1 MAAAAARPTHPI
13 TDASGYLTLSSPPSN
28 GQSSPSGSRRPSH
41 AATFSSYSDTTAT
54 VTTGNT
60 KPESGSG
67 KKVSGGILG
76 VPFLRRTT
84 SPQPPEKRTNT
95 NSGTGGSL
103 SGLIP
108 TGSNPSAL
116 SQSSHSEARPATSG
130 GEAGR
135 VSEDRNQRPARSS
148 VGTSDGSDI
157 AAAISPKVVSSEH
170 NAKPWPTILTET
182 RAQPIITSESGVN
195 ADGTIKTTITPPTPT
210 DSQHFPLKSPVGAVQ
225 AGDSGMKKRS
235 RANSL
240 SNAPSKLSQS
250 MTAPLTPTIEGG
262 ATPDTSPQP
271 GLGNNTSGG
280 FFQSMFSV
288 AQNAATTLGNA
299 VANANATNT
308 AGGIR
313 SRSGTGASETE
324 REMVQQGGGSGSEA
338 ERSEPQKRPAVETLG
353 QGELSLGSLG
363 ILPNSQKSSA
373 PPSEGRPSR
382 SASVISHGANS
393 ETGDNRVI
401 PGSGGTVLQ
410 TGVPAIPVH
419 RAGFV
424 DGSLDDEALRSLDSA
439 VSSRG
444 GFETAVESAF
454 NSPVVPG
461 GSGGLEILRKTP
473 VAEDSAFAG
482 RDGDHAP
489 EKSVLSPPDDRDD
502 TWSGDVD
509 RRRSGSV
516 RSGGR
521 RKRGSSAASGA
532 NPQPVPRPTGFAV
545 APKRRNRE
553 FHEMFRSVPE
563 DDYLIEDYGCAL
575 QKEILLQGRLYVSE
589 GHICFYSNIF
599 GWVNTLI
606 ISFDEIVS
614 VEKKNT
620 AMLFPNAIVIQ
631 TLHARNVFASFI
643 SRDSTYDL
651 IVGIWKIGHPQLVA
665 GATGVRLEDGGDAE
679 EGDPVDG
686 VSEYEEEDGG
696 DDEYEDASN
705 DELEESYTDAGD
717 VTLSDD
723 KGKNASGGS
732 KSVSRKASQA
742 VLGASGGDGSGAV
755 VDYPGPQ
762 THPPTSCNDDHYDR
776 PLCDD
781 IISAP
786 LGRVYSLIFGPASL
800 PFMSRFLAD
809 EEKVLELSIPDK
821 GEWIDGPDGKKT
833 RSFSYIKPL
842 GGGIGPKQTKCNITE
857 TLDNCDLEDHVI
869 VTATTQT
876 PDVPS
881 GNVFMVKTRYCL
893 MWADD
898 NRTRLVATCTV
909 EWSGKSWLK
918 GSPSPGPIEKGAND
932 GQIAY
937 NKNLRVALKREVEP
951 REPIGK
957 RSGNKIKK
965 RKKDLNA
972 KGEAIGRA
980 AGGTLKGREA
990 QAAGFESPTDQASW
1004 GVFAPLKAYLGPAAD
1019 IISPLIGGAPGL
1031 VAICLVLT
1039 VFFWWQSR
1047 NAYSRRADAIA
1058 GGGSGVHRPHQHWD
1072 TLWRSEEDGLW
1083 EWLEDRVGINEVVA
1097 PPSGRASSFEKI
1109 VRSRHE
1115 GAGAGLAQGMKR
1127 REVED
1132 AIGVMEERLAILR
1145 RVVEDRRYGDGTD

>member
-1 MAAAAARPTHPI
+1 MAAAAAAAVRPTHPI

-54 VTTGNT
+54 AAAGNA
-60 KPESGSG
+60 KPEIGSG
-67 KKVSGGILG
+67 KKGSGGILG
-76 VPFLRRTT
+76 VPFLRRST
-84 SPQPPEKRTNT
+84 SPQPPEKRANT
-95 NSGTGGSL
+95 SSNSGGG
-103 SGLIP
+103 
-108 TGSNPSAL
+108 
-116 SQSSHSEARPATSG
+116 
-130 GEAGR
+130 
-135 VSEDRNQRPARSS
+135 DRNQRSTRLS

-157 AAAISPKVVSSEH
+157 DATILPKVASSERG
-170 NAKPWPTILTET
+170 APSILTET
-182 RAQPIITSESGVN
+182 YAQPIATSESSVN
-195 ADGTIKTTITPPTPT
+195 ADGAIKTTVTPPTPT
-210 DSQHFPLKSPVGAVQ
+210 DSQQHFPLKGPVGAVQ
-225 AGDSGMKKRS
+225 AGDSGMKRRS
-235 RANSL
+235 RTNSL
-240 SNAPSKLSQS
+240 SNIPSKLSQS
-250 MTAPLTPTIEGG
+250 MTVPLTPTVGGG
-262 ATPDTSPQP
+262 ATPDTSQP
-271 GLGNNTSGG
+271 GQGNSTGGG

-299 VANANATNT
+299 VANANAANT

-313 SRSGTGASETE
+313 SRSGTGASESE
-324 REMVQQGGGSGSEA
+324 REILQQGGSSGVEG

-373 PPSEGRPSR
+373 SPSEGRPSR
-382 SASVISHGANS
+382 SASVKSHGANS
-393 ETGDNRVI
+393 ETGDSRVVA
-401 PGSGGTVLQ
+401 GSGGTVLQ
-410 TGVPAIPVH
+410 TGASAALVH
-419 RAGFV
+419 RAGFI
-424 DGSLDDEALRSLDSA
+424 DGNLNDEALQSLDSA

-454 NSPVVPG
+454 NGPVGPG
-461 GSGGLEILRKTP
+461 GSNGLESLRKTP
-473 VAEDSAFAG
+473 VAEDSAYTG
-482 RDGDHAP
+482 RDGDHTP
-489 EKSVLSPPDDRDD
+489 ERSVLGPLDDRDD
-502 TWSGDVD
+502 GWSGDVD

-686 VSEYEEEDGG
+686 VSEYEEEDGD

-705 DELEESYTDAGD
+705 DDLEESYTDAGD
-717 VTLSDD
+717 VTLPDD
-723 KGKNASGGS
+723 KGKSGSGPS

-762 THPPTSCNDDHYDR
+762 THSPTSCNDDHYDR

-781 IISAP
+781 IIPAP
-786 LGRVYSLIFGPASL
+786 LGKVYSLVFGPASL

-809 EEKVLELSIPDK
+809 EEK
-821 GEWIDGPDGKKT
+821 T

-842 GGGIGPKQTKCNITE
+842 SGSIGPKQTKCNITE
-857 TLDNCDLEDHVI
+857 TLDNCDLEDHII

-881 GNVFMVKTRYCL
+881 GNMFMVKTRYCL
-893 MWADD
+893 TWADD
-898 NRTRLVATCTV
+898 NQTRLVATCTV

-918 GSPSPGPIEKGAND
+918 GSPIEKGAND

-951 REPIGK
+951 KELLGK
-957 RSGNKIKK
+957 RSGNRVKK
-965 RKKDLNA
+965 RKKDLNG
-972 KGEAIGRA
+972 KGEAIGRT

-1039 VFFWWQSR
+1039 VFFWWQGR
-1047 NAYSRRADAIA
+1047 GAYSRHANTAVGD
-1058 GGGSGVHRPHQHWD
+1058 GLGVHHLHQHWD

-1083 EWLEDRVGINEVVA
+1083 EWLEDRVELNEVIA
-1097 PPSGRASSFEKI
+1097 PPSHRANSFEKAL
-1109 VRSRHE
+1109 RSGRD
-1115 GAGAGLAQGMKR
+1115 GMGAGLTQGMKR

-1132 AIGVMEERLAILR
+1132 AIEVMEERLAILR
-1145 RVVEDRRYGDGTD
+1145 RVVEERRYGDGTD

>member
-1 MAAAAARPTHPI
+1 MAAAAAAAVRPAHPI
-13 TDASGYLTLSSPPSN
+13 TDAPGYLTLSSPTPN
-28 GQSSPSGSRRPSH
+28 GPPSPSGSRRPSH
-41 AATFSSYSDTTAT
+41 AATFSPYSNSTAT
-54 VTTGNT
+54 VTAGNAR
-60 KPESGSG
+60 PEIGSG
-67 KKVSGGILG
+67 KKGSGGILG
-76 VPFLRRTT
+76 VPFLRRST
-84 SPQPPEKRTNT
+84 SPQPPEKQAN
-95 NSGTGGSL
+95 
-103 SGLIP
+103 
-108 TGSNPSAL
+108 TGSNSGGGLSTIFSSSNPTASNQAL
-116 SQSSHSEARPATSG
+116 SSSEARPSTSG

-135 VSEDRNQRPARSS
+135 MSEDRNRRSTHSS

-157 AAAISPKVVSSEH
+157 AAAIPPKVASSERD
-170 NAKPWPTILTET
+170 AKPWPSVLTET
-182 RAQPIITSESGVN
+182 RAQPIVTSESGVN
-195 ADGTIKTTITPPTPT
+195 ADGTIKTTVTPPTPT
-210 DSQHFPLKSPVGAVQ
+210 DSQQHFPPKSPVGAVQ
-225 AGDSGMKKRS
+225 AGDSGMKKRG
-235 RANSL
+235 RTNSL

-262 ATPDTSPQP
+262 ATLDASQQP
-271 GLGNNTSGG
+271 GQGNNTSGG

-288 AQNAATTLGNA
+288 AQNAATTLGNTI
-299 VANANATNT
+299 ANANAANT
-308 AGGIR
+308 AGGVR
-313 SRSGTGASETE
+313 SRSGTGASEPGKSE
-324 REMVQQGGGSGSEA
+324 AEQEIVRQGGGSGVEG
-338 ERSEPQKRPAVETLG
+338 EKNEPQKRPAIETLG

-373 PPSEGRPSR
+373 SPSEGRPSR
-382 SASVISHGANS
+382 SASVNSHGAGS
-393 ETGDNRVI
+393 ETGDSRVI
-401 PGSGGTVLQ
+401 TGGGGAVLQ
-410 TGVPAIPVH
+410 IGTSAGPAHRTGFI
-419 RAGFV
+419 
-424 DGSLDDEALRSLDSA
+424 DGGLNDEALLSLDSA

-444 GFETAVESAF
+444 GFETAGESAF
-454 NSPVVPG
+454 NSPVGPG
-461 GSGGLEILRKTP
+461 GSYGLESLRKTP
-473 VAEDSAFAG
+473 MAEDSAFAG

-489 EKSVLSPPDDRDD
+489 EKGVLNPPDDRDD
-502 TWSGDVD
+502 AWSGDAD

-679 EGDPVDG
+679 EGDPPDG
-686 VSEYEEEDGG
+686 VSEYEEDGD

-705 DELEESYTDAGD
+705 DDLGEGYTDAGD
-717 VTLSDD
+717 VVLSDD
-723 KGKNASGGS
+723 KGGGAS

-742 VLGASGGDGSGAV
+742 VLGASGEDGSGAV

-781 IISAP
+781 IIPAP
-786 LGRVYSLIFGPASL
+786 LGKVYSLVFGPASF

-821 GEWIDGPDGKKT
+821 GEWIDGPEGKKT
-833 RSFSYIKPL
+833 RSFSYIKLL

-893 MWADD
+893 TWADD
-898 NRTRLVATCTV
+898 GQTRLVSSCTV

-918 GSPSPGPIEKGAND
+918 GPIEKGAND

-937 NKNLRVALKREVEP
+937 NKDLRIALKKEVEP
-951 REPIGK
+951 KEPIGK

-980 AGGTLKGREA
+980 AGGTVKGREA
-990 QAAGFESPTDQASW
+990 LAAGFESPADQASW
-1004 GVFAPLKAYLGPAAD
+1004 GVFAPLRTYLEPVAD

-1031 VAICLVLT
+1031 VAACLVLA
-1039 VFFWWQSR
+1039 VFLWWQSTSVYSR
-1047 NAYSRRADAIA
+1047 NANTAVD
-1058 GGGSGVHRPHQHWD
+1058 GGSGVHHLHQHWD

-1083 EWLEDRVGINEVVA
+1083 EWLEDRVGIDEVVA
-1097 PPSGRASSFEKI
+1097 PPSRRANSFEKA
-1109 VRSRHE
+1109 VRSRRG
-1115 GAGAGLAQGMKR
+1115 GAGAGLTQGMKR

-1145 RVVEDRRYGDGTD
+1145 RVVEEGRYGDGTD